1 MDFRGCGLDIYK
13 YNRKYIFFGDLIMY
27 IEMYKGMSPG
37 VFSEPILAIKE
48 DCSIEEMSE
57 AMLKSIEIL
66 HENKDKIAEESNRIK
81 YGDLLSLRFKKLN
94 KVGIRASK
102 KKVIE
107 GGCISTG
114 KSSESGDIFILKG
127 VGVKDLLDKNI
138 RLPIDTP
145 VEKIAEIIKREL

>member
-1 MDFRGCGLDIYK
+1 MDFRDCNLDIYK
-13 YNRKYIFFGDLIMY
+13 CDGKYIFFGDIDMY
-27 IEMYKGMSPG
+27 IEMYKGTMLG

-102 KKVIE
+102 KRVVE
-107 GGCISTG
+107 GGHISVIPSFEDNIIYIL
-114 KSSESGDIFILKG
+114 KAESESSYEEIE
-127 VGVKDLLDKNI
+127 
-138 RLPIDTP
+138 LPIDIP

>member
-1 MDFRGCGLDIYK
+1 MDFRSCGLEIYK
-13 YNRKYIFFGDLIMY
+13 YDKKYIFFGDIDMY
-27 IEMYKGMSPG
+27 IEMYKGTMLG

-57 AMLKSIEIL
+57 AILKCIEIL

-102 KKVIE
+102 KKIIE
-107 GGCISTG
+107 GGSISTG

>member
-1 MDFRGCGLDIYK
+1 MDFRSCGLEIYK
-13 YNRKYIFFGDLIMY
+13 YDKKYIFFGDIDMY
-27 IEMYKGMSPG
+27 IEMYKSIMPG

-57 AMLKSIEIL
+57 AILKSIEIL

-102 KKVIE
+102 KRVVE
-107 GGCISTG
+107 GGHISVIPSFEDNIIYIL
-114 KSSESGDIFILKG
+114 KAESESSYEEIE
-127 VGVKDLLDKNI
+127 
-138 RLPIDTP
+138 LPINTP

>member
-1 MDFRGCGLDIYK
+1 MDFRDCNLDIYK
-13 YNRKYIFFGDLIMY
+13 CDGKYIFFGDIDMY
-27 IEMYKGMSPG
+27 IEMYKGTMLG

-102 KKVIE
+102 KRVVE
-107 GGCISTG
+107 GGHISVIPSFEDNIIYIL
-114 KSSESGDIFILKG
+114 KAESESSYEEIE
-127 VGVKDLLDKNI
+127 
-138 RLPIDTP
+138 LPMDTP
-145 VEKIAEIIKREL
+145 VEKISEIIKSEL

>member
-1 MDFRGCGLDIYK
+1 MDFRSCGLEIYK
-13 YNRKYIFFGDLIMY
+13 YDKKYIFFGDIDMY
-27 IEMYKGMSPG
+27 IEMYRGIMPG

-57 AMLKSIEIL
+57 AILKCIEIL

-102 KKVIE
+102 KRVVE
-107 GGCISTG
+107 GGHISVIPSFEDNIIYIL
-114 KSSESGDIFILKG
+114 KAESESSYEEIE
-127 VGVKDLLDKNI
+127 
-138 RLPIDTP
+138 LPMDTP
-145 VEKIAEIIKREL
+145 VEKISEIIKREL

>member
-1 MDFRGCGLDIYK
+1 MDFRNCSLDIYK
-13 YNRKYIFFGDLIMY
+13 CDGKYIFFGDIDMY
-27 IEMYKGMSPG
+27 IEMYKGTMLG

-57 AMLKSIEIL
+57 AILKSIEIL

-102 KKVIE
+102 KRVVE
-107 GGCISTG
+107 GGHISVIP
-114 KSSESGDIFILKG
+114 SFEDNIIYILK
-127 VGVKDLLDKNI
+127 DF
-138 RLPIDTP
+138 
-145 VEKIAEIIKREL
+145 

>member
-1 MDFRGCGLDIYK
+1 MDFRDCSLDIYK
-13 YNRKYIFFGDLIMY
+13 CDGKYIFFGDINMY
-27 IEMYKGMSPG
+27 IEMYKSIMAG

-57 AMLKSIEIL
+57 AILKCIEIL

-102 KKVIE
+102 KRVVERGHISVIPSFE
-107 GGCISTG
+107 DNIIYTL
-114 KSSESGDIFILKG
+114 KAESESSYEEIE
-127 VGVKDLLDKNI
+127 
-138 RLPIDTP
+138 LPMDTP
-145 VEKIAEIIKREL
+145 VEKISEIIKREL

>member
-1 MDFRGCGLDIYK
+1 MDFRNCGLEIYK
-13 YNRKYIFFGDLIMY
+13 YDKKYIFFGDIDMY
-27 IEMYKGMSPG
+27 IEMYKGTMLG

-57 AMLKSIEIL
+57 AILKCIEIL

>member
-1 MDFRGCGLDIYK
+1 MDFRSCGLEIYK
-13 YNRKYIFFGDLIMY
+13 YDKKYIFFGALKLY
-27 IEMYKGMSPG
+27 IEMYKSIMPG

-57 AMLKSIEIL
+57 AILKSIEIL

-102 KKVIE
+102 KRVVE
-107 GGCISTG
+107 GGHISVIPSFEDNIIYIL
-114 KSSESGDIFILKG
+114 KAESESSYEEIE
-127 VGVKDLLDKNI
+127 
-138 RLPIDTP
+138 LPINTP